1 MKEAQIIETIERLSQ
16 SQVLYGRILR
26 DLEETKENDPEAYQ
40 ETMELLESQDFK
52 TPVDLVM
59 YIEGQHG

>member
-16 SQVLYGRILR
+16 SQGLYGRILR
-26 DLEETKENDPEAYQ
+26 DLEETKENDPEAYR

-59 YIEGQHG
+59 YIEG

>member
-16 SQVLYGRILR
+16 SQGLYGRILR
-26 DLEETKENDPEAYQ
+26 DLEETKENDPEVYL

-59 YIEGQHG
+59 YIEG

>member
-16 SQVLYGRILR
+16 SQGLYGRILR
-26 DLEETKENDPEAYQ
+26 DLAETKENDPEAYR

-59 YIEGQHG
+59 YIEG

>member
-1 MKEAQIIETIERLSQ
+1 MKETQIIETIERLSQ
-16 SQVLYGRILR
+16 SQGLYGRILR
-26 DLEETKENDPEAYQ
+26 DLEETKENDPEAYR

-59 YIEGQHG
+59 YIEG